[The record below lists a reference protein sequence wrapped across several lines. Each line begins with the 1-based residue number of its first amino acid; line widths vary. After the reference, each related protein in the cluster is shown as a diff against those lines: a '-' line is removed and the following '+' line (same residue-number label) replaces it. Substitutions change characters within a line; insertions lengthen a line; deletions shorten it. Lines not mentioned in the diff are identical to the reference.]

1 MVIFSLNHKQ
11 SDQLTNGQVISD
23 RNLSLEIVS
32 CEDLQNIKVKILSID
47 WDRLETY
54 VDVGKEYRMFKHF
67 GNGYSFSVWEIDPEG
82 MKRCTSQLLMY
93 WERNQGFTGFELDF

>member
-1 MVIFSLNHKQ
+1 MSIDHKQ

-23 RNLSLEIVS
+23 RNLSIEIVS
-32 CEDLQNIKVKILSID
+32 CEDLKNIKVKILRID

-54 VDVGKEYRMFKHF
+54 VDVGKEYRMFKHIGWGDDF
-67 GNGYSFSVWEIDPEG
+67 GVWEIDPKG
-82 MKRCTSQLLMY
+82 MKRSTSQLLMY